1 MPETGRVLVV
11 DDEAL
16 NRELMSEVLTLAGCQ
31 VVTAGD
37 CAEAIA
43 SIAAAQPD
51 MLLLDVMMPGM
62 NGFELCVRLRAD
74 PATSMLPIVMVS
86 GLDATTDRIRS
97 LEAGADDYLTKPV
110 DRDEVVAR
118 VRSLLR
124 MKHARDGMENAEQVV
139 FTLARAVDARNPY
152 TEAHSIRV
160 ARMAWALGHAA
171 KLSQEALADLYKGTL
186 IHDIGKIGLPD
197 RILAA
202 GDSLNDEDMAL
213 LRQHPS
219 LGAEIIAPLR
229 AAPALIPIVRHHHE
243 RLDGEG
249 YPDQLAGDQIPL
261 AARIVA
267 ICDAFDALVSD
278 RSNNSGLTLE
288 QARSVI
294 ENGAGTQWDPE
305 LVALFTQTDA
315 WKADLGEAFVAA
327 SGPGRVVVHGTAR
340 RDRRAL
346 RTRLTRVEAERQ
358 LTLQG

>member
-1 MPETGRVLVV
+1 MRVPETGRVLVV
-11 DDEAL
+11 DDEEL
-16 NRELMSEVLTLAGCQ
+16 NRELMFEVLRHAGCQ
-31 VVTAGD
+31 VVTACN

-43 SIAAAQPD
+43 SIAAAPPD
-51 MLLLDVMMPGM
+51 VLLLDVMMPGM

-74 PATSMLPIVMVS
+74 PVTSMLPIVMVS
-86 GLDATTDRIRS
+86 GLGATTDRIRS

-110 DRDEVVAR
+110 DRDEIVAR

-139 FTLARAVDARNPY
+139 FTLARAVDARSPY

-171 KLSQEALADLYKGTL
+171 KLSPEALADLYRGTL

-202 GDSLNDEDMAL
+202 GGSLNEEDMAL
-213 LRQHPS
+213 IRQHPS

-229 AAPALIPIVRHHHE
+229 AASALMPIVRHHHE
-243 RLDGEG
+243 RLDGAG
-249 YPDQLAGDQIPL
+249 YPDRLAGDQIPV

-267 ICDAFDALVSD
+267 ICDGFDALVSD
-278 RSNNSGLTLE
+278 RPSRRGLTLG
-288 QARSVI
+288 QARAAI
-294 ENGAGTQWDPE
+294 QEGAGTLWDPD
-305 LVALFTQTDA
+305 LVALFKLTDA
-315 WKADLGEAFVAA
+315 WHADLEEASDAA
-327 SGPGRVVVHGTAR
+327 TGSGR
-340 RDRRAL
+340 RALRDHRAL